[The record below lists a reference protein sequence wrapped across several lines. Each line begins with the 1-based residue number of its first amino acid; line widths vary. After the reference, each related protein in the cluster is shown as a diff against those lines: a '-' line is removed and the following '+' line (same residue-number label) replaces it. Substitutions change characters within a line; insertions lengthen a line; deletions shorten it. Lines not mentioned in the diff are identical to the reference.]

1 MLPIPRT
8 GDHVLTFSQAVTVAI
23 LLQCGLYFLALRN
36 EVVGLLALKHQ
47 DPEVLL
53 LLLSSLQVSVL
64 PNIHIA
70 SSNFATVLCSAAQK
84 GTNTL
89 SKIFSME
96 LSSIL
101 SQRLT
106 V

>member
-8 GDHVLTFSQAVTVAI
+8 GDHVLTFSRAVTVAI

-53 LLLSSLQVSVL
+53 LLLSSLLVSVL

-70 SSNFATVLCSAAQK
+70 S
-84 GTNTL
+84 
-89 SKIFSME
+89 
-96 LSSIL
+96 
-101 SQRLT
+101 
-106 V
+106 